1 MLLDPMFSSKNPPYI
16 SPVMG
21 QTVIPFPLCWSAHEL
36 ATEAEVGRGQD
47 EILFPNVSPGGLR
60 PLYSALR

>member
-1 MLLDPMFSSKNPPYI
+1 
-16 SPVMG
+16 MG
-21 QTVIPFPLCWSAHEL
+21 QTVIPFLLYWSAHKL

-47 EILFPNVSPGGLR
+47 MTEQAQEILFPNVSPGGLR